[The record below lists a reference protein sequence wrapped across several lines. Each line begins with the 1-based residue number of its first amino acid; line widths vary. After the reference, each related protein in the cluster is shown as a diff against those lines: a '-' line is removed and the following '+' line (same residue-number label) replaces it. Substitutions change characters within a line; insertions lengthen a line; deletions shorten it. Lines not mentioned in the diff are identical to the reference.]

1 MGNVLRPAPVIKA
14 VVFDLDGLMFNTEDV
29 FNLSGRELLAR
40 RGKQMTHEL
49 LSRMMGR
56 RANEA
61 FAIMVEMMELSETID
76 DLLDESRII
85 FQDLLPA
92 HLAPLPGLFELLA
105 LIESRGLPK
114 GVATSS
120 SRAYLE
126 DILGRFNLLARFD
139 TTLTAEDVTH
149 GKPHPEIYQ
158 KAAEKLAIAP
168 GEMLVLEDS
177 EAGTHSAAR
186 AGAVVVSI
194 PNEHSRAHDFGPATY
209 IAQTL
214 HDPYILALLGGHPPS
229 SGERP
234 A

>member
-40 RGKQMTHEL
+40 RGKEMTHDL

-61 FAIMVEMMELSETID
+61 FAIMVEMMELSEAID
-76 DLLDESRII
+76 DLLEESRII

-92 HLAPLPGLFELLA
+92 HLAPMPGLFELLA
-105 LIESRGLPK
+105 LIESRRLPK

-126 DILGRFNLLARFD
+126 DILGRFDLLGRFSL
-139 TTLTAEDVTH
+139 TLTAEDVTH

-158 KAAEKLAIAP
+158 KAAARLEVAP

-194 PNEHSRAHDFGPATY
+194 PNEHSRAHDFGPASY
-209 IAQTL
+209 IVESL
-214 HDPYILALLGGHPPS
+214 HDPIVLNLLSEQPHSAAKCP
-229 SGERP
+229 R
-234 A
+234 